1 MRLIGDHSRR
11 PKETR
16 RSWQGCDL
24 DLTGV
29 VINGSMDFSG
39 AEFSGGMVEF
49 GDATFSGGA
58 VFFGRMVF
66 SSSPVT
72 FSHAVFA
79 DSLVFFGN
87 SVYSGGTV
95 DFSCATGPVPA
106 GLLRSVGSPAPATV
120 YLSDAWVSPV
130 P

>member
-1 MRLIGDHSRR
+1 MRLIGDYNRR

-29 VINGSMDFSG
+29 VIDGSMDFSG

-58 VFFGRMVF
+58 VFFGSYGVLQQPGNLLPRRVRRQPGVF
-66 SSSPVT
+66 
-72 FSHAVFA
+72 
-79 DSLVFFGN
+79 
-87 SVYSGGTV
+87 
-95 DFSCATGPVPA
+95 
-106 GLLRSVGSPAPATV
+106 R
-120 YLSDAWVSPV
+120 
-130 P
+130 